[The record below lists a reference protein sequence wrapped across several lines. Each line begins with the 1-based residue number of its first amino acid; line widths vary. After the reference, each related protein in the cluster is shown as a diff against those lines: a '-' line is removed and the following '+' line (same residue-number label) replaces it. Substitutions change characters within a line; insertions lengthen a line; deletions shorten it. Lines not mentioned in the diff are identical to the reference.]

1 MASGIILAGG
11 ASTRMSGDKAFM
23 EIAGRRVIDIQLEVL
38 KGLFQEILIVTNTE
52 RLERAFGYEG
62 EGVRVVAEPVSGMGP
77 LGGILSG
84 LLLSASEV
92 NFVLACDMPFI
103 KREAVAFVVE
113 RLAGYQA
120 AVPRTPKGMEPL
132 HSAYHRS
139 CIPVIERQIER
150 GNLKVTGF
158 FHQVNVIEI
167 PWKEL
172 KRFDETGRLLM
183 NINSPDDMRR
193 AARAE
198 KDSTWRYQDTG
209 VDKCRKTFHRR

>member
-23 EIAGRRVIDIQLEVL
+23 EVAGRRVIDIQLEVL
-38 KGLFQEILIVTNTE
+38 KGLFEEILIVTNTE
-52 RLERAFGYEG
+52 RLERASDYEG
-62 EGVRVVAEPVSGMGP
+62 EGIRVVAEPVIGKGP

-84 LLLSASEV
+84 LLLSASDE

-103 KREAVAFVVE
+103 KREAVTFVVE

-120 AVPRTPKGMEPL
+120 AVPRTAKGLEPL

-139 CIPVIERQIER
+139 CIPVIQRQIEQ

-167 PWKEL
+167 PWEEF

-183 NINSPDDMRR
+183 NINSSEDMRR
-193 AARAE
+193 AALA
-198 KDSTWRYQDTG
+198 KKHPT
-209 VDKCRKTFHRR
+209 